1 MTPGVSEFV
10 YITDDT
16 YNKNQVIRMEHL
28 ILKVLSFDLSVPTP
42 LTFINAICIAAKLN
56 EKTMYLAMVSI
67 FAFLFDFRVIQC
79 IVWDKIFVP
88 YKLPIFNCIF
98 NNGICFND

>member
-1 MTPGVSEFV
+1 MDFSKYEEIISPEVAEFV

-16 YNKNQVIRMEHL
+16 YDKNQVIRMEHL

-56 EKTMYLAMVSI
+56 EKIMYLAMVSRECCRMR
-67 FAFLFDFRVIQC
+67 FLN
-79 IVWDKIFVP
+79 
-88 YKLPIFNCIF
+88 L
-98 NNGICFND
+98 